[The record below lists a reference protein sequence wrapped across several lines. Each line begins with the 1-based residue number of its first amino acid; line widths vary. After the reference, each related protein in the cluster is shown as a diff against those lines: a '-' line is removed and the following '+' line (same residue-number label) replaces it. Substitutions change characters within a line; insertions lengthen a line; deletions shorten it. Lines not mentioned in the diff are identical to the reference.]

1 MNRALLFLLLNFFFF
16 SCSKREPIYS
26 VICDFSTNIQN
37 EDDLKLLVEK
47 RLVVLDSIDYRL
59 KLKDNRCVVEVY
71 SKVDT
76 SLLQKMLK
84 NQLADGY
91 YHVYRSSNFFN
102 TLENIN
108 HELGELA
115 RKEVDENLKNKSNG
129 YSSTLLDKV
138 KSKDDSIA
146 MRNRHFEVTNPLF
159 MQLIPRVNNYDFA
172 NDYKSIGVVN
182 INNLTTVYSLL
193 SRSGLVPDS
202 TIFIIGHASTERHR
216 DLYAINLTRGYDDD
230 FIMRSKSKSFIMVF
244 NNKVMESGNDI
255 LEMTRGKYNPDFDLS
270 EEEVAKCASLFS
282 QKKFLNIERVQIT
295 AHSLR

>member
-26 VICDFSTNIQN
+26 VACNFTTNIQN

-47 RLVVLDSIDYRL
+47 RLAVLDTFEYNLSLNENKCII
-59 KLKDNRCVVEVY
+59 EVY

-115 RKEVDENLKNKSNG
+115 RKEVDENLKNRSNG

-146 MRNRHFEVTNPLF
+146 LHNADYLISNPLF
-159 MQLIPRVNNYDFA
+159 VHLIPRVNSYGIA
-172 NDYKSIGVVN
+172 EDYKSISLVN
-182 INNLTTVYSLL
+182 TKYLYAVDSLF
-193 SRSGLVPDS
+193 SRSTLVPENV
-202 TIFIIGHASTERHR
+202 IFVVGSVHRKFYR
-216 DLYAINLTRGYDDD
+216 DLYAIDTARRYVDDY
-230 FIMRSKSKSFIMVF
+230 IMQGKLPNTIMVF

-282 QKKFLNIERVQIT
+282 QKKFLNIERIQIT
-295 AHSLR
+295 SHSLR